1 MKVLLAKP
9 RCFCAG
15 VERAIRSVE
24 CALELYGPPVYVL
37 KDIVHNK
44 TVVEG
49 LRAKGAVF
57 VPALDDAPEGAHL
70 LFSAHGVAPEIWD
83 YARARNLHVIDATC
97 PLVEKVHKEA
107 LRFAT
112 RDYTILL
119 IGESGHDEVVGTAGW
134 APNHIQIVLT
144 EEDVEKVEVRDAS
157 KVAFLTQTTLS
168 VDDCERVVAAIKRR
182 FPNVEGPTADD
193 ICYATR
199 NRQRAV
205 NELVPHA
212 DLVLVVGDPESANSR
227 RLANICLQK
236 GKKSYLIRSASM
248 IDDTWLEGVETLV
261 VTSGASVPEMLVQ
274 GVVDYL
280 KERTVCEVE
289 EIEVVRENI
298 HFRLPRPLD
307 DFQEI

>member
-49 LRAKGAVF
+49 LRGKGAVF
-57 VPALDDAPEGAHL
+57 VPKLDDVPPGSHL
-70 LFSAHGVAPEIWD
+70 LFSAHGVAPEVWD
-83 YARARNLHVIDATC
+83 YAKSRDLHVIDATC

-107 LRFAT
+107 LRFAS
-112 RDYTILL
+112 RGYTILL

-134 APNHIQIVLT
+134 APDNIHIVLT
-144 EEDVEKVEVRDAS
+144 EEDIDQVVVQDPS

-168 VDDCERVVAAIKRR
+168 VDDCERVVAAIRDR
-182 FPNVEGPTADD
+182 FPNVEGPPADD

-205 NELVPHA
+205 NELVPRA

-248 IDDTWLEGVETLV
+248 IDDAWLNGIDTLV

-280 KERTVCEVE
+280 QDRISCEVE

-298 HFRLPRPLD
+298 HFQLPKPLGGA
-307 DFQEI
+307 QEN